1 MNPRDRTRA
10 RRDVRGRWSG
20 LALVAAALVL
30 LAGCA
35 MAPRT
40 IARDRFELTAAI
52 SESWKHQ
59 MLLNMV
65 KVRYG
70 DAPVFLD
77 VASVITQYA
86 LETEVNVTASWMAP
100 LNINA
105 NTLGVGGSGRYADR
119 PTITYA
125 PMTGENFARR
135 LMRHIPISSF
145 LSMIQTGYPIDLVF
159 RLCVHSINGIQN
171 SFGGS
176 ARARDA
182 SPEFFPLLERMRR
195 VQSSGAIGMKL
206 TKVDKDESVT
216 LFFRVKADRE
226 TLGDIAAIRHVL
238 GLDPQ
243 AEEFRVVY
251 GTLSASDKEIA
262 ILTRS
267 MFEILVDLASYIQV
281 PEVHATE
288 KRASPGPMDTGDPL
302 IRVRSSFESPADA
315 FVSVA
320 YQGYWFWI
328 DNRDLPSK
336 RLFSSLM
343 LLFTLVETGGKE
355 GVPIV
360 TIPAG
365 G

>member
-1 MNPRDRTRA
+1 MM
-10 RRDVRGRWSG
+10 
-20 LALVAAALVL
+20 
-30 LAGCA
+30 LAGCS
-35 MAPRT
+35 MASRT
-40 IARDRFELTAAI
+40 IARDRFELTGAI

-59 MLLNMV
+59 MLLNLV
-65 KVRYG
+65 KLRYG

-86 LETEVNVTASWMAP
+86 LETEVNVNASWQAP

-119 PTITYA
+119 PTITYS

-135 LMRHIPISSF
+135 LMRHIPTGSF

-206 TKVDKDESVT
+206 AKIDKDDSVT
-216 LFFRVKADRE
+216 LFFGVKAGPE
-226 TLGDIAAIRHVL
+226 TLEDILAIRNVL
-238 GLDPQ
+238 GLDPH
-243 AEEFRVVY
+243 AEEFKVVY
-251 GTLSASDKEIA
+251 GTFSTNDKEIA

-281 PEVHATE
+281 PEVHAAE
-288 KRASPGPMDTGDPL
+288 KRVSSNPMGTGEPL
-302 IRVRSSFESPADA
+302 IRVGSSLESPADA
-315 FVSVA
+315 HVSLA

-336 RLFSSLM
+336 RFFSSLM
-343 LLFTLVETGGKE
+343 LLFTLVETRGKE